1 MTLTGLIR
9 EMDDLPVSN
18 LPPPLPFHRR
28 RSREHYITNA
38 PSGGTHSLLET
49 SGLQVPPLDIEAAPR
64 ERREVDR
71 DLMIMKSR
79 SEERARS
86 RPSTL
91 SPKSENRFGKHYT
104 RRLKPQDGCVW
115 KCFGCNKT
123 DAKAADLVID
133 NGHDLLGAVRSLF
146 GETAG
151 THLPLRLCAHC
162 ATSIRLHK
170 ATTAL
175 EELCVKHVKP
185 THAQRR
191 DEPSIESLAWNH
203 PKFLETLAQ
212 IYKAELKE
220 VVKAICRAYTDA
232 DDKQRRDRHL
242 GVHEQVLEVTKA
254 ARQFMTGPEDTK
266 TKDFVSWTKTPAP
279 AADPAVEAR
288 PVEYEQ
294 SFEDAYVSDCGELY
308 TGLDYDGEFFYRV

>member
-1 MTLTGLIR
+1 MDAFVVSRTNGAKGPFSSNDVQGLIR

-28 RSREHYITNA
+28 RSRYITNA
-38 PSGGTHSLLET
+38 PSRGTNSLLET
-49 SGLQVPPLDIEAAPR
+49 SGLQVPLLDIDEAVLM
-64 ERREVDR
+64 ERRRVDR

-79 SEERARS
+79 SEGRSRS

-91 SPKSENRFGKHYT
+91 SPKSENRFGKHYI
-104 RRLKPQDGCVW
+104 RRLKPQDDGVW

-123 DAKAADLVID
+123 DTKAADLVID
-133 NGHDLLGAVRSLF
+133 DGHDLLGAVRSLF

-151 THLPLRLCAHC
+151 THLPLRLCADC
-162 ATSIRLHK
+162 GTSIRLHS
-170 ATTAL
+170 ATIAL

-191 DEPSIESLAWNH
+191 DEPSIESLARNH
-203 PKFLETLAQ
+203 PKFLETLAE

-220 VVKAICRAYTDA
+220 VVKAICRAYTNA
-232 DDKQRRDRHL
+232 DDKQRRGRHL

-254 ARQFMTGPEDTK
+254 ARQFMTGPDVAN
-266 TKDFVSWTKTPAP
+266 TKDFVSWAKTPTP
-279 AADPAVEAR
+279 DPAVEAM
-288 PVEYEQ
+288 PVEYE
-294 SFEDAYVSDCGELY
+294 
-308 TGLDYDGEFFYRV
+308 